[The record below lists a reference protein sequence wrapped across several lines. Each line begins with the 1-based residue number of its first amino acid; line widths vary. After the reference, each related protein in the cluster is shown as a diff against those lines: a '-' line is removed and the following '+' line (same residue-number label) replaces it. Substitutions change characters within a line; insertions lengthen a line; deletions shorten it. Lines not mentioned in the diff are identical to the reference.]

1 LDLLATLADSA
12 AWPTLRAGLHV
23 GFFLVLLYFLKH
35 LFDLRGQTGLK
46 HLPRSKRSLVLPLV
60 VLVGLFGSVLAYQAT
75 WQLTGLFRPQFV
87 AFMQSHDRRQFNPA
101 HRIQRGRILDHRG
114 EVLAASIDHRG
125 QVVRIYPHGPAF
137 AHVVGYSHPRFG
149 AAGVEALANAHLNG
163 GAPEDLKDWGELGRQ
178 LVTQEKRPK
187 GRDLVLT
194 VDAELQRL
202 AVDLLGPRAG
212 AVMLLRPAD
221 GAIRVLASTP
231 GYDPNRISAVLF
243 RGGDPTLPLL
253 NRATQGLYPP
263 GSTFKVVTAAQ
274 ALNAGF
280 SGTLYCPADGYATS
294 ARYRKIRDQAYYSAR
309 DAGRSWQ
316 GYGDL
321 DLATALAESS
331 NVFFAQLGVQQGHDS
346 FRRTAE
352 QLHIG
357 RKISLYDGPFG
368 SWAMATGRVPSIR
381 DSDLYGL
388 AQIAIGQGAIL
399 VTPAHMALITAA
411 IANRGVA
418 MRPRLLAG
426 EPPQPLARF
435 LPESSANRLAKMMRK
450 AVTEGT
456 GRGIET
462 PGLAIAGKTGTAQ
475 NPQGAA
481 HSWFIG
487 FAPAERP
494 ALAVAVLV
502 EHAGFGSKAAAP
514 IARELFLRA
523 RELGEIP

>member
-1 LDLLATLADSA
+1 LDLLTSLADSA
-12 AWPTLRAGLHV
+12 AWPTLRAGLHL
-23 GFFLVLLYFLKH
+23 GFFLVLLYTFKR
-35 LFDLRGQTGLK
+35 LFDLRGALGLK
-46 HLPRSKRSLVLPLV
+46 HLPRAKRSLVVPLV
-60 VLVGLFGSVLAYQAT
+60 LLAAGFGSALAYQAT
-75 WQLTGLFRPQFV
+75 WQLTGLFRPQFI

-101 HRIQRGRILDHRG
+101 HRIERGRILDHRG
-114 EVLAASIDHRG
+114 EVLAVSVDHRG
-125 QVVRIYPHGPAF
+125 QVVRVYPQGPAF
-137 AHVVGYSHPRFG
+137 AHLVGYSHPRFG
-149 AAGVEALANAHLNG
+149 AAGIEALANVHLNG

-178 LVTQEKRPK
+178 LVTHAKRPK

-202 AVDLLGPRAG
+202 AVERLGPRAG
-212 AVMLLRPAD
+212 AVVLLRPAD
-221 GAIRVLASTP
+221 GAIRMLVSTP
-231 GYDPNRISAVLF
+231 GYDPNRISAALF
-243 RGGDPTLPLL
+243 RGGDPALPLL

-280 SGTLYCPADGYATS
+280 SGTLYCPADGYTTS
-294 ARYRKIRDQAYYSAR
+294 ARYRKIRDQAYYAAR
-309 DAGRSWQ
+309 EAGRSWP
-316 GYGDL
+316 GYGNL

-331 NVFFAQLGVQQGHDS
+331 NVFFAQIGVRFGHDA

-352 QLHIG
+352 QLYLG
-357 RKISLYDGPFG
+357 RKVSLYEGPFG
-368 SWAMATGRVPSIR
+368 SWAMASGRVPAIR
-381 DSDLYGL
+381 DSDRYGL
-388 AQIAIGQGAIL
+388 AQISIGQGAIL

-411 IANRGVA
+411 IANGGVA
-418 MRPRLLAG
+418 MRPRLVAS

-435 LPESSANRLAKMMRK
+435 LPEGSANRLAKMMRK
-450 AVTEGT
+450 VVTEGT
-456 GRGIET
+456 GRGIDV

-475 NPQGAA
+475 NPQGPA

-514 IARELFLRA
+514 IARDLFLRA
-523 RELGEIP
+523 QELGEIP

>member
-1 LDLLATLADSA
+1 MNLLNALVESA

-23 GFFLVLLYFLKH
+23 GFFLVLLYFLKR
-35 LFDLRGQTGLK
+35 LFDLRGATGLK
-46 HLPRSKRSLVLPLV
+46 HLPRAKRSLALPLV
-60 VLVGLFGSVLAYQAT
+60 LLVGVLGSVLAYQAT

-114 EVLAASIDHRG
+114 EVLAASVDHRG
-125 QVVRIYPHGPAF
+125 QVVRVYPSGPAF

-149 AAGVEALANAHLNG
+149 AAGIEALANVHLNG

-178 LVTQEKRPK
+178 LVTQAKQPR
-187 GRDLVLT
+187 GRDLMLT
-194 VDAELQRL
+194 VDGELQRL
-202 AVDLLGPRAG
+202 AVDLLGPRPG
-212 AVMLLRPAD
+212 AVVLLRPSD

-231 GYDPNRISAVLF
+231 AYDPNRISAALF
-243 RGGDPTLPLL
+243 RGADPALPLL

-263 GSTFKVVTAAQ
+263 GSTYKVITAAQ

-280 SGTLYCPADGYATS
+280 SGTLYCPADGYTTS

-309 DAGRSWQ
+309 EAGRSWG
-316 GYGDL
+316 GYGNL

-331 NVFFAQLGVQQGHDS
+331 NVFFAQLGVQHGHDA

-352 QLHIG
+352 QLQIG
-357 RKISLYDGPFG
+357 RKISLYEGPFG
-368 SWAMATGRVPSIR
+368 SWAMATGRVPSIH
-381 DSDLYGL
+381 DSDRYGL
-388 AQIAIGQGAIL
+388 AQISIGQGAIL

-411 IANRGVA
+411 VANRGVA
-418 MRPRLLAG
+418 MRPRLVASD
-426 EPPQPLARF
+426 PPQALARF
-435 LPESSANRLAKMMRK
+435 LPEGSANRLAKMMRK
-450 AVTEGT
+450 VVTDGT
-456 GRGIET
+456 GRGIDV

-475 NPQGAA
+475 NPQGPA

-514 IARELFLRA
+514 IARDLFLRA
-523 RELGEIP
+523 RELGELP